1 MKPDPILEELW
12 RVKDGLSREMAA
24 DPAAYGAKFDDL
36 ANGEEKAG
44 RKIIRSA
51 GELRLYAAGKEQRRR
66 AAEALVLNETPPA
79 KK

>member
-12 RVKDGLSREMAA
+12 RVKDALSREMAA

-44 RKIIRSA
+44 RKVIRSA
-51 GELRLYAAGKEQRRR
+51 GELRCMPPGQNNAAGPQ
-66 AAEALVLNETPPA
+66 THWF
-79 KK
+79 